1 MKRKVAKLIMKNL
14 IEKWMEGNYRKKR
27 RKFYIRVH
35 KKWEER
41 HYAEESCF
49 ADMLAKKFTEPKTKK
64 NLVKLICLMISL
76 NNEESCNKGFFL
88 ILIECF
94 C

>member
-1 MKRKVAKLIMKNL
+1 MTER
-14 IEKWMEGNYRKKR
+14 KR

-35 KKWEER
+35 KKWDER

-49 ADMLAKKFTEPKTKK
+49 ADMLAKNIPNPKTEK
-64 NLVKLICLMISL
+64 NFVKLICLMISL
-76 NNEESCNKGFFL
+76 NNEQSRNKGFFL